1 MIINIWAIEYDI
13 YCLKEKK
20 DVCTYYIFDTNP
32 ELWSKNCPAMEGIS
46 WNKQILKLDQN
57 TDIISKLKIL
67 KFFTKKIVFKLILTC
82 LSALPCSFF
91 PLSLGEGI
99 YIMLISLMI
108 RKNMFHDFCF
118 YITQI
123 LILWYPLHI
132 FTCLLLSWRNQ
143 IQKYLEVYFSW
154 NT

>member
-13 YCLKEKK
+13 YKRKK

-32 ELWSKNCPAMEGIS
+32 ELWSKNFPAMEGIS
-46 WNKQILKLDQN
+46 WNKQKLKLHQN
-57 TDIISKLKIL
+57 TDIISKLKIF
-67 KFFTKKIVFKLILTC
+67 KFFTKKIFFKLILTC
-82 LSALPCSFF
+82 LSALPSSLF

-99 YIMLISLMI
+99 WIMLISLMI

-123 LILWYPLHI
+123 LILWYPLHK

-143 IQKYLEVYFSW
+143 IQKNLEVFFSW